1 MKTIIKYIAAMA
13 CVGALAP
20 AGMTSCTDM
29 DGDGVEADPSEA
41 FRWYSLSAAQG
52 NPYAMTNLGNLYQ
65 TGTGTEKD
73 LAEAVRWYEEAV
85 EAGSATAMFLLAE
98 MYEKGEYVGK
108 DLKKA
113 RKLYLMASEN
123 GMPEAREEADRLI
136 G

>member
-1 MKTIIKYIAAMA
+1 MTALLLLLPLLLPLAAAFLARRRAEQRSLIALMGLELALVLLCLFCKGEFSLPFLPGIPILLRLDA
-13 CVGALAP
+13 VGRIFSVLFA
-20 AGMTSCTDM
+20 
-29 DGDGVEADPSEA
+29 
-41 FRWYSLSAAQG
+41 
-52 NPYAMTNLGNLYQ
+52 
-65 TGTGTEKD
+65 
-73 LAEAVRWYEEAV
+73 
-85 EAGSATAMFLLAE
+85 AMFLLAE